1 MSGEGKKKGKGGGQV
16 ESSAGFLGQVGLP
29 RDGLDQVVHLQ
40 CKSGSN
46 LPTRYSTKYLRE
58 TKIRILENFE
68 FERPPYWIS
77 ILNQFLLG
85 QKLLVCLQ
93 ANSIWERLLY

>member
-1 MSGEGKKKGKGGGQV
+1 V

-29 RDGLDQVVHLQ
+29 KDGLDQVVHLQ

-46 LPTRYSTKYLRE
+46 LPTRCSTKCLQE

-68 FERPPYWIS
+68 FERSIYWIS